1 MNSLRIY
8 LAVFIICFPAI
19 IYSQAE
25 DSLSLETE
33 PELFIVDTS
42 YFEKGD
48 EGFNL
53 ILATEKGDLLAMEVL
68 LRRGVNP
75 DSKTFDGITP
85 LMYASEQGNS
95 EAVLLLL
102 DHGADPNLKP
112 DYGPTALVSSSKN
125 GSIDVSKPLLD
136 YGALINEKDENGLT
150 ALMYASAY
158 NFAEIADLYL
168 SYGAD
173 PSIRDGFGSDALIIA
188 SYYGSY
194 ESARILLEYEYDVNT
209 TDNFGFT
216 PLIIASQTGHYD
228 LVWLFIENGAD
239 IFRRSNGGYDA
250 LAMSVIKGYRDITEL
265 LIENGAKVNNP
276 VHQGN
281 NLLDIAK
288 EQKDDEMVNLLKTN
302 GARDN
307 PLPYFK
313 LFSVGCGI
321 DFSKN
326 DFMVGLYSGIHESK
340 YGVDIR
346 GQLHY
351 RPVPIRVLVEET
363 NEVGFQFWERRWMAT
378 AGIHKKFNFEIAS
391 GNVLGPFLGLD
402 ITYTWGSYRGADRQ
416 PHPATVLSPV
426 GGLFWKINNLE
437 LDLKYSYKNLH
448 IPDFSPHRISLGFI
462 YYFNNTSK
470 KLMFKEISW
479 F

>member
-1 MNSLRIY
+1 MISFRIY
-8 LAVFIICFPAI
+8 LAVFFLFFPGLI
-19 IYSQAE
+19 FSQEE
-25 DSLSLETE
+25 DSLSSETR
-33 PELFIVDTS
+33 PELFVVDTS
-42 YFEKGD
+42 YFEKD
-48 EGFNL
+48 NEGYNL
-53 ILATEKGDLLAMEVL
+53 IIATDKGDLIAMEIL

-75 DSKTFDGITP
+75 DSKTFDGVTP

-95 EAVLLLL
+95 EAVLMLL
-102 DHGADPNLKP
+102 DHGADPNLMP
-112 DYGPTALVSSSKN
+112 DYGPDALISSSKN
-125 GSIDVSKPLLD
+125 GSVGVSATLLD

-158 NFAEIADLYL
+158 NFAEITDLYL

-194 ESARILLEYEYDVNT
+194 ESARILLEYGYDINT

-216 PLIIASQTGHYD
+216 PLIIASQAGRYD
-228 LVWLFIENGAD
+228 MVWLFIENGAD
-239 IFRRSNGGYDA
+239 ISRKSMRGYDA
-250 LAMSVIKGYRDITEL
+250 LALSVIKGYTDITEL
-265 LIENGAKVNNP
+265 LIENGAEVNNP

-281 NLLDIAK
+281 NPLDIAK
-288 EQKDDEMVNLLKTN
+288 ERKDEDMVNLLKTN
-302 GARDN
+302 GARNN
-307 PLPYFK
+307 PLPYFN
-313 LFSVGCGI
+313 LFSAGCGI

-346 GQLHY
+346 GQLYY
-351 RPVPIRVLVEET
+351 RPAPIRVLVEET
-363 NEVGFQFWERRWMAT
+363 DETGFQFWERRWMAT
-378 AGIHKKFNFEIAS
+378 AGIHKKFNFETAS
-391 GNVLGPFLGLD
+391 GHVLGPFLGLD
-402 ITYTWGSYRGADRQ
+402 ITYTWGSYRGADRR
-416 PHPATVLSPV
+416 PHPDVVLSPV
-426 GGLFWKINNLE
+426 GGLFWKKNNLGA
-437 LDLKYSYKNLH
+437 DLKYSYKELR

-462 YYFNNTSK
+462 YYFNITSK

>member
-1 MNSLRIY
+1 MISFRIY
-8 LAVFIICFPAI
+8 LAVLLLFFPGL

-25 DSLSLETE
+25 DSLTLEPE
-33 PELFIVDTS
+33 PELFVVDTS

-53 ILATEKGDLLAMEVL
+53 LLATEKGDLLAMEVL

-75 DSKTFDGITP
+75 DSKTFDGVTP

-102 DHGADPNLKP
+102 DHGADPSLKP
-112 DYGPTALVSSSKN
+112 DYGPDALISSSKN
-125 GSIDVSKPLLD
+125 GSIDVSTILLD
-136 YGALINEKDENGLT
+136 YGALINETDEMGLT

-158 NFAEIADLYL
+158 NFAELADLYL

-194 ESARILLEYEYDVNT
+194 ESARILLEYGYDVNS
-209 TDNFGFT
+209 TDKFGFT

-239 IFRRSNGGYDA
+239 ITRINNGGYDA
-250 LAMSVIKGYRDITEL
+250 LAMSVIKGHSDITEL

-281 NLLDIAK
+281 NLMDIAK
-288 EQKDDEMVNLLKTN
+288 EKNDEDLVNLLKTN

-307 PLPYFK
+307 PLPYIEF
-313 LFSVGCGI
+313 FSAGCGI
-321 DFSKN
+321 DFNKN

-340 YGVDIR
+340 YGVDIS
-346 GQLHY
+346 GQLYY
-351 RPVPIRVLVEET
+351 RPAPIRVLLEET
-363 NEVGFQFWERRWMAT
+363 DKVGFQFWERRWMAT
-378 AGIHKKFNFEIAS
+378 AGIHKKFSFKTAS
-391 GNVLGPFLGLD
+391 GHILGPFLGLD
-402 ITYTWGSYRGADRQ
+402 ITYTWGNYRGADRR

-426 GGLFWKINNLE
+426 GGLFWKKNNLG
-437 LDLKYSYKNLH
+437 LDLKYSYKELH
-448 IPDFSPHRISLGFI
+448 IPDFSPHRISLGLI
-462 YYFNNTSK
+462 YYFNITSK